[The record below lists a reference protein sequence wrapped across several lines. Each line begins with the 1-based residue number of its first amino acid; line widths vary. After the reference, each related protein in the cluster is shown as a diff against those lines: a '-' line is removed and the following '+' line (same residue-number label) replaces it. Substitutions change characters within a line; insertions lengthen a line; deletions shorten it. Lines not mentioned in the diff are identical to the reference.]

1 MKETNTCETRYAK
14 KLKKCEGGF
23 ENPFTLSKRYL
34 HKSSDP
40 PGKEEQH
47 WDFPGGSKNLSA
59 TAGDT
64 GSFNPWSS
72 KIPHNAGQLSPSATT
87 TEPIL

>member
-1 MKETNTCETRYAK
+1 MKERNTCETRYAK

-23 ENPFTLSKRYL
+23 ENPFPLSKRYL

-47 WDFPGGSKNLSA
+47 WDFPGGSVVKNLSA
-59 TAGDT
+59 NAWDT
-64 GSFNPWSS
+64 DSIPGPVRFHIMRATKS
-72 KIPHNAGQLSPSATT
+72 KHHNY
-87 TEPIL
+87 

>member
-1 MKETNTCETRYAK
+1 MCETRYAK

-47 WDFPGGSKNLSA
+47 WDFPGGSVVKNLSA
-59 TAGDT
+59 NAGDT
-64 GSFNPWSS
+64 GS
-72 KIPHNAGQLSPSATT
+72 IPGPVRFHIMQGNQIQALQLLSPFSRV
-87 TEPIL
+87 

>member
-1 MKETNTCETRYAK
+1 MCETRYAK

-23 ENPFTLSKRYL
+23 ENPSTLSKRYL

-40 PGKEEQH
+40 PGKEEQY
-47 WDFPGGSKNLSA
+47 WDFPGGSVVKNLSA
-59 TAGDT
+59 NAGDT
-64 GSFNPWSS
+64 GSIWSS